1 MMMKTTFAVLT
12 AVAVLT
18 LGGTAFAQ
26 SDEAAKTVGHKG
38 ATQLGFNFST
48 NTSIQETGFGSTTAQ
63 TSLFG
68 GFDVGRFATDKF
80 LVRFGFNAF
89 GQLGGGSETEF
100 GSFGGSSVSFG
111 LLGGGLYY
119 LTPQK
124 AQSLY
129 LGGDMSVPLSS
140 SGAGSPYANGRLG
153 VQAAI
158 RSNAAIFLEAGY
170 GALLSSAA
178 GSTGSLQSNLGVRV
192 LF

>member
-1 MMMKTTFAVLT
+1 MKTTLALLAAAF
-12 AVAVLT
+12 VLT

-26 SDEAAKTVGHKG
+26 SDEGAKTVGRKG

-48 NTSIQETGFGSTTAQ
+48 NTSIQDTGFGSTSAQ

-68 GFDVGRFATDKF
+68 GFDVGRFTTDKF
-80 LVRFGFNAF
+80 LVRLGLNGF
-89 GQLGGGSETEF
+89 GQLGGGQETAF
-100 GSFGGSSVSFG
+100 GSVGGSSVSFD

-129 LGGDMSVPLSS
+129 IGGDLSVPLSS
-140 SGAGSPYANGRLG
+140 NGTGSPYANGRLG